1 MTKYPKAL
9 NTHTHDRIVR
19 FVKNW
24 LRKSINSPFTSGSH
38 SKSGLV
44 CFVYT
49 VIGMTES
56 TGNSKI
62 DSSDLARK
70 KMTLAVETVR
80 RDIQHA
86 YHNHEALYPM
96 I

>member
-1 MTKYPKAL
+1 
-9 NTHTHDRIVR
+9 
-19 FVKNW
+19 
-24 LRKSINSPFTSGSH
+24 
-38 SKSGLV
+38 
-44 CFVYT
+44 
-49 VIGMTES
+49 MTES